1 MLHITLSLKFLFN
14 KCCFQ
19 LSFRFCSVK
28 YEFFFICLRN
38 EFRCNLISHFKFT
51 SIYFAA
57 ELTEADKVSPLSVKA
72 KEELQLVYCGSLR
85 CCWFHRVLHSCQSY
99 ILVRLCSSFSLVF
112 CKRDE
117 VVRKEGREKYC
128 WFMTSMLIN
137 VI

>member
-57 ELTEADKVSPLSVKA
+57 GLTEADKVSPLSVKA
-72 KEELQLVYCGSLR
+72 KEELQLVYCGSCTLLLVSP
-85 CCWFHRVLHSCQSY
+85 CPSFVLVLHLGKTLQFIFFG
-99 ILVRLCSSFSLVF
+99 IL
-112 CKRDE
+112 
-117 VVRKEGREKYC
+117 
-128 WFMTSMLIN
+128 
-137 VI
+137 